1 MYSTFF
7 NSLSYNV
14 LEYPGKPTT
23 QKKNG
28 TERKFYLTELYDTVV
43 CQFSTFQIWV
53 KTEWWPLLDCGD
65 LDDKVITAKVSQ
77 SPVSLRVG
85 YR

>member
-23 QKKNG
+23 QIKG

-43 CQFSTFQIWV
+43 CQFSTIQIWV